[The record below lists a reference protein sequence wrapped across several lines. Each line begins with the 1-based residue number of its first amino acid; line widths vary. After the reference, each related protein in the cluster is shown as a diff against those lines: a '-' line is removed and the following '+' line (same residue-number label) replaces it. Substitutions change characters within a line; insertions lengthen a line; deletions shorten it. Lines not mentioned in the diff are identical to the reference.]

1 MKKLLSIVVA
11 AAFAAVSVNAIA
23 ASHAGAG
30 DKMDKK
36 KDEVKSAQGA
46 GVKAA
51 DKSAVTTATDKPK
64 KAAGKGKTPK
74 NMGKRKDEKER
85 TDKK

>member
-1 MKKLLSIVVA
+1 MKRLIAIVVA
-11 AAFAAVSVNAIA
+11 AAFAAVSVSAIA

-51 DKSAVTTATDKPK
+51 DKSAVTTATEKPK
-64 KAAGKGKTPK
+64 KAAKGKTPK
-74 NMGKRKDEKER
+74 NLGKRKDEKER
-85 TDKK
+85 TEKK

>member
-1 MKKLLSIVVA
+1 VKKLISIVVA
-11 AAFAAVSVNAIA
+11 AAFAAVSVSAIA

-36 KDEVKSAQGA
+36 KDEVKSAQGG

-51 DKSAVTTATDKPK
+51 DKSAVTTGTDKPK
-64 KAAGKGKTPK
+64 KAAAKGKTPK
-74 NMGKRKDEKER
+74 NLGKRKDEKER
-85 TDKK
+85 MEKK